1 MTDKKNKSLVPLVSI
16 ITVTFNAEEYLEEA
30 IDSVLNQT
38 YKNIEYIIIDGGS
51 TDSTVDIIKKFEKKI
66 DYWVSEKDAGIYDAM
81 NKGLKASTGDI
92 IGILNADDFYV
103 NDAVEKSVSALL
115 ESGLDYSV
123 GNIIKIPS
131 HVIVAPVYPL
141 ISANYQGMMYPHI
154 GAFIKK
160 SVYNKVGFFDTR
172 YKLAADFEMAMRI
185 HTAGFKAIYVR
196 QIIGRINEGGVSASQ
211 LTKKENMN
219 IAIQYGRSAF
229 LARIDYWRYRLQ
241 SLLHHCC
248 PSSYLKFTKKIK
260 SCLKHG

>member
-1 MTDKKNKSLVPLVSI
+1 MTDKKNRSLAPLVSI
-16 ITVTFNAEEYLEEA
+16 ITVTYNAEAYLEET
-30 IDSVLNQT
+30 INSVLNQT

-51 TDSTVDIIKKFEKKI
+51 TDGTVDIIKKYEDKI

-81 NKGLKASTGDI
+81 NKGLKASQGDI

-103 NDAVEKSVSALL
+103 SDAVENSVAALL

-123 GNIIKIPS
+123 GDIIKIPS
-131 HVIVAPVYPL
+131 DVIISPVYPL
-141 ISANYQGMMYPHI
+141 TATIYQGMMYPHI

-160 SVYNKVGFFDTR
+160 EVYDKVGFFDTG

-185 HTAGFKAIYVR
+185 HTARFRPIYVR
-196 QIIGRINEGGVSASQ
+196 QVIGSIHEGGVSASQ

-229 LARIDYWRYRLQ
+229 TARIVYWRYRLQ
-241 SLLHHCC
+241 SSLLNCC
-248 PSSYLKFTKKIK
+248 PSLYLKFVKKIK
-260 SCLKHG
+260 SYLKHD